1 MFSNNR
7 TGQSPDSVLTLPIG
21 FETER
26 LRYRDGE
33 RTGEAQSI
41 FWKGKDLRMP
51 PKEDRRRALAGTRL
65 CSARVSSSGCASIR
79 VACAPRSHHSARNG
93 HERSRGGS
101 SLLRP
106 RPPDACPTTWSANG
120 G

>member
-41 FWKGKDLRMP
+41 F
-51 PKEDRRRALAGTRL
+51 
-65 CSARVSSSGCASIR
+65 
-79 VACAPRSHHSARNG
+79 
-93 HERSRGGS
+93 
-101 SLLRP
+101 
-106 RPPDACPTTWSANG
+106 
-120 G
+120 